1 MHLHFLFRQIN
12 SNFTNSTAFIFIFY
26 TYFLWG
32 LSYPFLQYLILLP
45 LLFLFFKN
53 PKNYLNKKNFFAILI
68 PIFLLLHYIVVVLY
82 YKLNFNLSHFVKLG
96 YFFLL
101 SLFCVNFYLFFLN
114 NIKKITFLFIYL
126 SLIIYIFDILFKLN
140 SLNFANNLIADLNQ
154 GFFCSA
160 VIGSIF
166 RNKFLFK
173 EASHLGMVN
182 VAVCL
187 SCIYYFSIEKKL
199 FLKSIISIYLV
210 ISLFSGVTTFIL
222 GFFISSIA
230 IIISCRKKLNL
241 KYILLTVLLNF
252 IILIIFF
259 SDRSCFIR
267 VLDINKNYN
276 VQNNLILAK
285 KNSDLQNNL
294 IFNNKNYDTQ
304 TIKKNESEYFEK
316 IYDET
321 QSLYFEFVELQ
332 NNKTNID
339 PLKLNKLRI
348 KIIANEKILKDID
361 NTLFETRNNSS
372 TLNLTNE
379 VYIRSLFVAKNSFL
393 DTFFGYGFENY
404 KLAFNIY
411 KFDIPAINP
420 LVLSL
425 NVYDASNNFSKLI
438 VEFGFFS
445 FILFIFILLS
455 CFNNIIKPEIKIF
468 LISIIL
474 TQLLR
479 GVGYYNGGFFMSII
493 FLILS
498 NFVRN
503 NENFSV
509 KVKNNIFKS
518 RQ

>member
-1 MHLHFLFRQIN
+1 MHLHFFFRQIKI
-12 SNFTNSTAFIFIFY
+12 NFTNSTAFIFIFY

-32 LSYPFLQYLILLP
+32 LSYPFLQYLILFP

-53 PKNYLNKKNFFAILI
+53 PNNYLNKKNFFAILI

-82 YKLNFNLSHFVKLG
+82 FKLNFNLSHFVKLG

-101 SLFCVNFYLFFLN
+101 SLFCVNFYLVFLN
-114 NIKKITFLFIYL
+114 NIKKITFFFIYL
-126 SLIIYIFDILFKLN
+126 SLIIYIFYILFNFN
-140 SLNFANNLIADLNQ
+140 SLNFAYNLVADLNR

-160 VIGSIF
+160 FIGSVF

-173 EASHLGMVN
+173 EASHFGMMN

-199 FLKSIISIYLV
+199 FLKIIILIYLA
-210 ISLFSGVTTFIL
+210 ISLFTGVTTFLL

-230 IIISCRKKLNL
+230 IIISCGKKLNL

-259 SDRSCFIR
+259 SDRSCLVR

-276 VQNNLILAK
+276 VQNNLIVTK

-294 IFNNKNYDTQ
+294 IFNNKNYNIQ

-316 IYDET
+316 IYHET
-321 QSLYFEFVELQ
+321 RLLNSEFEKLQ

-339 PLKLNKLRI
+339 PLKLNELKL

-361 NTLFETRNNSS
+361 NTLLETRNNSIS
-372 TLNLTNE
+372 LNLTNE
-379 VYIRSLFVAKNSFL
+379 VFIRSLFVAKNSFL

-420 LVLSL
+420 LVFSL

-445 FILFIFILLS
+445 FILFIFIILS
-455 CFNNIIKPEIKIF
+455 CFNSIIKLEIKIF

-474 TQLLR
+474 TQLFR

-493 FLILS
+493 FLILL

-503 NENFSV
+503 NENFLF
-509 KVKNNIFKS
+509 KVKNSIFKS